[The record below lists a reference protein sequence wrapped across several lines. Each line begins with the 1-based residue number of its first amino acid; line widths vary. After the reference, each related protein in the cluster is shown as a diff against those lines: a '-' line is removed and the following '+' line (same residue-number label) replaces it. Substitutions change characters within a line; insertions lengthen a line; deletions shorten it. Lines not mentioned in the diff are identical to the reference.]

1 MNIFKHK
8 ENLIERRKLIVLSVF
23 FIFLLLLIFVLTLLD
38 SKNYTGVEITTNKK
52 KYSEGD
58 VVKIVIE
65 NHKKTSIDFQKL
77 IDRVWDIQVLEKG
90 KWDESTEI
98 MFGEKGKYFLENKVK
113 ENDGSC
119 NIKSTSSELFILSP
133 GELMSFDWDQTG
145 CLATSKDKTV
155 SLKRAIKGTYRVSFT
170 YSYEETNR
178 EGEKNII
185 TETSYSQPFS
195 LK

>member
-23 FIFLLLLIFVLTLLD
+23 FIFLLLFIFVLTLLD

-77 IDRVWDIQVLEKG
+77 IDPVWDIQVLEKG

-185 TETSYSQPFS
+185 RETSYSQPFS

>member
-23 FIFLLLLIFVLTLLD
+23 FVFLLLLIFVLTLLD

-113 ENDGSC
+113 EGDGSC

-155 SLKRAIKGTYRVSFT
+155 FLKRAIKGTYRVSFT